1 MNVALQVPDA
11 YIEGLDLVPDV
22 DKGHLDILVHG
33 NAAAKGLK
41 VGNLS
46 LIPHPLTHPSTLVVF
61 QDYSGSYC

>member
-1 MNVALQVPDA
+1 M
-11 YIEGLDLVPDV
+11 PDV

-41 VGNLS
+41 AGNLS